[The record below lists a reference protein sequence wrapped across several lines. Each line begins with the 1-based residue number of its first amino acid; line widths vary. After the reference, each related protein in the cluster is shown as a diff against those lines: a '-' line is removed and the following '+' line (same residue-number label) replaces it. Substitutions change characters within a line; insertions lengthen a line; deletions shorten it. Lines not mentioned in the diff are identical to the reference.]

1 MILIFQILANGIVS
15 ISARGSTCTKIV
27 SQNFEKRRS
36 KSNEKI
42 CTEKANRWVRSN
54 SQEYDEVP
62 NDSRTLT
69 RCQSG
74 GTSEAAEAAA
84 NLAMLQLRKHYG
96 DAIPIGADSVKVLK
110 SPEYLEKQEKISMSP
125 ISSVAVNKLSLPLV
139 NNTNFGGMDTRAI
152 DGSENYCERKSPTPP
167 PPPPHR
173 TVSIQPQVF
182 QIQINFN

>member
-1 MILIFQILANGIVS
+1 MVVIFQILANGIVS
-15 ISARGSTCTKIV
+15 LSGRGSTCTKIV
-27 SQNFEKRRS
+27 SQNFEKKRS

-84 NLAMLQLRKHYG
+84 NLAMLAG
-96 DAIPIGADSVKVLK
+96 ST
-110 SPEYLEKQEKISMSP
+110 
-125 ISSVAVNKLSLPLV
+125 VNE
-139 NNTNFGGMDTRAI
+139 FDDHGGFV
-152 DGSENYCERKSPTPP
+152 GFEPP
-167 PPPPHR
+167 RVPNEM
-173 TVSIQPQVF
+173 TAL
-182 QIQINFN
+182 